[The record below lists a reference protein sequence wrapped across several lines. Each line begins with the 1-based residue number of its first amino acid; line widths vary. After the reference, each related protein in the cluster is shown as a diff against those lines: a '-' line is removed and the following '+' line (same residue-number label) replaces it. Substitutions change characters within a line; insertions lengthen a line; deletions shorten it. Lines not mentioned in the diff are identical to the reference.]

1 LNGERLVIP
10 VLFGANDIDIGVNSG
25 FRHGSAI
32 RTGDLDEFCGIG
44 GEDDDVAV
52 AVAVAVAVRKEV
64 GVRSAQ
70 DRRVRDR
77 RTEGKEG
84 AQ

>member
-1 LNGERLVIP
+1 MNGERLVIP

-52 AVAVAVAVRKEV
+52 AVRKEV
-64 GVRSAQ
+64 VGVRGAQ
-70 DRRVRDR
+70 DRRMRDR
-77 RTEGKEG
+77 RTEGKKG

>member
-1 LNGERLVIP
+1 MNGERLVIP

-44 GEDDDVAV
+44 GEDD
-52 AVAVAVAVRKEV
+52 AVAVAVRKEV
-64 GVRSAQ
+64 VGVRGAQ
-70 DRRVRDR
+70 DRRMRDR
-77 RTEGKEG
+77 RTEGKKG

>member
-1 LNGERLVIP
+1 MNGERLVIP

-52 AVAVAVAVRKEV
+52 AVREEL
-64 GVRSAQ
+64 GVRGAQ

>member
-1 LNGERLVIP
+1 MNGERLVIP

-52 AVAVAVAVRKEV
+52 RKEV

>member
-1 LNGERLVIP
+1 MNGERLVIP

-52 AVAVAVAVRKEV
+52 AVAVRKEV
-64 GVRSAQ
+64 VGVRGAQ
-70 DRRVRDR
+70 DRRMRDR
-77 RTEGKEG
+77 RTEGKKG

>member
-1 LNGERLVIP
+1 MNGERLVIP

-52 AVAVAVAVRKEV
+52 AVRKEV

>member
-1 LNGERLVIP
+1 MNGERLVIP

-52 AVAVAVAVRKEV
+52 GKEV

>member
-1 LNGERLVIP
+1 MNGERLVIP

-52 AVAVAVAVRKEV
+52 AVAVRKEV

>member
-1 LNGERLVIP
+1 MNGERLVIP

-44 GEDDDVAV
+44 GEDDG
-52 AVAVAVAVRKEV
+52 VAVAVAVRKEV

>member
-1 LNGERLVIP
+1 MNGERLVIP
-10 VLFGANDIDIGVNSG
+10 VLFGANDIDIGVNPG

-52 AVAVAVAVRKEV
+52 AVAVREEV
-64 GVRSAQ
+64 GVRGAQ
-70 DRRVRDR
+70 DRRVHDR

>member
-1 LNGERLVIP
+1 MNGERLVIP

-44 GEDDDVAV
+44 CEDDD
-52 AVAVAVAVRKEV
+52 VAVAVAVRKEV

>member
-1 LNGERLVIP
+1 MNGERLVIP

-44 GEDDDVAV
+44 GEDD

>member
-1 LNGERLVIP
+1 MNGERLVIP

-52 AVAVAVAVRKEV
+52 AVAVREEV
-64 GVRSAQ
+64 GVRGAQ
-70 DRRVRDR
+70 DRRVHDR

-84 AQ
+84 TQ

>member
-1 LNGERLVIP
+1 MNGERLVIP

-25 FRHGSAI
+25 FRHGSPI

-44 GEDDDVAV
+44 GEDDDV

>member
-1 LNGERLVIP
+1 MNGERLVIP

-52 AVAVAVAVRKEV
+52 AVAVRKDV

>member
-1 LNGERLVIP
+1 MNGERLVIP

-44 GEDDDVAV
+44 GKDDD
-52 AVAVAVAVRKEV
+52 VAVAVRKEV

-70 DRRVRDR
+70 DRRVRDW

>member
-1 LNGERLVIP
+1 MNGERLVIP

-52 AVAVAVAVRKEV
+52 AVAVAVRKEV
-64 GVRSAQ
+64 VGVRGAQ
-70 DRRVRDR
+70 DRRMRDR
-77 RTEGKEG
+77 RTEGKKG